1 MQTSETVKELF
12 KAMISVAPEIQSIS
26 KSKQAYGY
34 KYATLDSLI
43 DMLRSVLPKHGI
55 WFTQIPSRNGESSML
70 TTRVFHISGEWIED
84 SIEMTDTELQGK
96 ANDTQKVGA
105 SITYYRRYALS
116 SIFCVAADEDVDGNL
131 NNVRKQ
137 ETPKTQPQKK
147 QDPMPFLLQNIKS
160 RIESGETKESILKS
174 YADILKTDDVRELD
188 GMTDIERS
196 TIARFIY
203 VQNQK
208 EK

>member
-1 MQTSETVKELF
+1 MQTSDTVKELF
-12 KAMISVAPEIQSIS
+12 SAMIAVAPEIQSIA

-43 DMLRSVLPKHGI
+43 DMLRSVLPKHGL
-55 WFTQIPSRNGESSML
+55 WFIQVPSRNGESSVL
-70 TTRVFHISGEWIED
+70 TTRVFHESGEWIED

-116 SIFCVAADEDVDGNL
+116 SIFGVAADEDIDGNL
-131 NNVRKQ
+131 NNIRKP
-137 ETPKTQPQKK
+137 EPTKTQPQKK
-147 QDPMPFLLQNIKS
+147 QDPMPFLLQNLTK
-160 RIESGETKESILKS
+160 RMESGETKESILKS
-174 YADILKTDDVRELD
+174 YADILKTDDVRELEK
-188 GMTDIERS
+188 MTDTERS
-196 TIARFIY
+196 TLARFIY